1 MKNLISF
8 FDFTD
13 SSTRLSENNDDLD
26 LDGLI
31 SSFQNLGINM
41 SEEEIQM
48 KKFVEQFG
56 RDKDPEEWAEYLF
69 DYYHNPAEYDIE
81 EDSEYYEQIC
91 QFYEDSVEPH
101 KSFDLHGPRRIGKYQ
116 RFDLDSI
123 EETPEYRLY
132 LKVSQKNR

>member
-8 FDFTD
+8 LDFSD

-26 LDGLI
+26 LDGLV

-48 KKFVEQFG
+48 KKFMEMFG
-56 RDKDPEEWAEYLF
+56 REKDPQEWAEYLF

-101 KSFDLHGPRRIGKYQ
+101 KRFDLHGPMRFGNFQ

-132 LKVSQKNR
+132 LKVSRENR

>member
-48 KKFVEQFG
+48 KKFMEMFG
-56 RDKDPEEWAEYLF
+56 REKDPQEWAEYLF

-91 QFYEDSVEPH
+91 QFYEDSVDPN
-101 KSFDLHGPRRIGKYQ
+101 KRFDLHGPMRMGKYQ

-123 EETPEYRLY
+123 EKTPEYKLY
-132 LKVSQKNR
+132 KTMSEKIR

>member
-8 FDFTD
+8 LDFSD

-26 LDGLI
+26 LDGLV

-56 RDKDPEEWAEYLF
+56 RDKDPEEWAE
-69 DYYHNPAEYDIE
+69 
-81 EDSEYYEQIC
+81 
-91 QFYEDSVEPH
+91 
-101 KSFDLHGPRRIGKYQ
+101 
-116 RFDLDSI
+116 
-123 EETPEYRLY
+123 
-132 LKVSQKNR
+132 